1 MLAYQSEL
9 AFLPYC
15 ERDKRGLSFE
25 PLDAGF
31 SQVVAIEVRNLKSC
45 EVREAVEEGDEVK
58 RQGAG
63 AWLGKLNP
71 GVMLSD
77 KSVAPFI
84 KKGHLEQLLLR
95 RKESGNDGSFEVSER
110 GQERKGCFDLSQP

>member
-45 EVREAVEEGDEVK
+45 EVREAVEEGDEV
-58 RQGAG
+58 RQQEQGPG
-63 AWLGKLNP
+63 LGN
-71 GVMLSD
+71 
-77 KSVAPFI
+77 
-84 KKGHLEQLLLR
+84 
-95 RKESGNDGSFEVSER
+95 
-110 GQERKGCFDLSQP
+110 